1 MHCWVPKTRN
11 DSKPD
16 LVLIHGLGANALW
29 QWTNIISHMIH
40 YFNVYVPDLLFFGDS
55 FTTRPERSESFQAE
69 CVMRVME
76 AHSVKKLSLVGL
88 SYGGF
93 VGYSMAAQF
102 KEKIEKVVICC
113 SGVCLE
119 EQDLRDGMFK
129 VSDLEE
135 ASKILV
141 PQSPEKLK
149 ELMGYGFFKL
159 PPLSLVPSCLLSD
172 YIDV

>member
-1 MHCWVPKTRN
+1 
-11 DSKPD
+11 
-16 LVLIHGLGANALW
+16 
-29 QWTNIISHMIH
+29 
-40 YFNVYVPDLLFFGDS
+40 
-55 FTTRPERSESFQAE
+55 
-69 CVMRVME
+69 MRVME
-76 AHSVKKLSLVGL
+76 ALSVKKLSLVGL

-102 KEKIEKVVICC
+102 KEKIGKVVICC

-149 ELMGYGFFKL
+149 ELMRYTFFKP